1 MVPTQIPETAGG
13 APIDLDVLARLMG
26 DARPDNLNRMLA
38 VFWQAE
44 AETPL
49 TLRRFAD
56 ARDGK
61 ALADAAH
68 GAKGAAAVIGALEI
82 ADLCKA
88 LELNAGSG
96 DWDAVGRLMTQVEQA
111 YAAARAFIAA
121 RQPLRP

>member
-1 MVPTQIPETAGG
+1 
-13 APIDLDVLARLMG
+13 MG